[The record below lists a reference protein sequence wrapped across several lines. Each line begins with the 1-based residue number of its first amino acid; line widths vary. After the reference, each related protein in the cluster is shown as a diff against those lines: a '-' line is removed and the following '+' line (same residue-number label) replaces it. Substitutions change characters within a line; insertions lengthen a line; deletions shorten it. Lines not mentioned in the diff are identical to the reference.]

1 MDVGYGVQCV
11 RSASEVGRLNHRSL
25 RVVQWVKRGQSG
37 CILKPRKSRGGTALV
52 LTNESVKAC
61 GCLPDRC
68 IPKSRDVYCDQ
79 LEEQDDDD

>member
-1 MDVGYGVQCV
+1 
-11 RSASEVGRLNHRSL
+11 
-25 RVVQWVKRGQSG
+25 
-37 CILKPRKSRGGTALV
+37 V